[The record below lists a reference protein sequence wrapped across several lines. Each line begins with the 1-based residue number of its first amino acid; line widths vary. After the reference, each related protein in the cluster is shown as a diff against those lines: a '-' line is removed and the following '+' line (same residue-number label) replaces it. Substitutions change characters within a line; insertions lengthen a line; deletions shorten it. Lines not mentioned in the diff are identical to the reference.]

1 VLVYFH
7 WKVEP
12 QVGHEKKARLEGSRE
27 SAGECDAARKG
38 LGLEGEEG
46 RGSDAGAGGR
56 RQNED
61 KKERDKILVRRL
73 VKKGFE
79 KGIKEC
85 PACQL
90 LWTESRCGTSP

>member
-27 SAGECDAARKG
+27 SARDCDAARKG

-61 KKERDKILVRRL
+61 KKERDNPREASREERLRKGNQGVPSLSALVD
-73 VKKGFE
+73 
-79 KGIKEC
+79 
-85 PACQL
+85 
-90 LWTESRCGTSP
+90 